1 MKYDRTKARRIAFV
15 GLFSSLALLLSYVE
29 FLLPPI
35 FAAVP
40 GIKIGLPNVVIL
52 YVLYSLG
59 FKYAALVSF
68 VRVSL
73 SSLLFG
79 SVMTLAYS
87 VAGAVLSLTVMVVLK
102 HIDKLSAV
110 GVSVAGGIMH
120 NIGQIAVAVILLDT
134 PEIAYYML
142 VLALTGTVSGIFV
155 GLCGALVLR
164 RVPVEKIFKIR

>member
-1 MKYDRTKARRIAFV
+1 MRY
-15 GLFSSLALLLSYVE
+15 LSVVRAKRPIGPRACSFWVE
-29 FLLPPI
+29 MPI
-35 FAAVP
+35 SAP
-40 GIKIGLPNVVIL
+40 KPN
-52 YVLYSLG
+52 
-59 FKYAALVSF
+59 
-68 VRVSL
+68 